1 MDIGAIF
8 ILLALVILI
17 AMYLAQPY
25 MEKRAKVVSA
35 EELEL
40 SALFAE
46 RDRTIDAL
54 KELEFDNSLGKVPA
68 EDYDNQRAELL
79 QKGADALR
87 RIDEFQA
94 GDARK
99 LDAEDRVEAAIAS
112 RRAGGVPAEDDDLES
127 LIAAR
132 RSKRKGR
139 SGGFCP
145 NCGHPVLSTDK
156 FCTNCGKRT

>member
-25 MEKRAKVVSA
+25 LEKRAKVVSA

-40 SALFAE
+40 SALLAK
-46 RDRTIDAL
+46 RDDVISVL
-54 KELEFDNSLGKVPA
+54 KELEFDNALGKVP
-68 EDYDNQRAELL
+68 EGNYPKQREELME
-79 QKGADALR
+79 KGAEALR
-87 RIDEFQA
+87 RIDAFKSGTSGSGDQLEEAIRARQA
-94 GDARK
+94 G
-99 LDAEDRVEAAIAS
+99 AS
-112 RRAGGVPAEDDDLES
+112 AEDDEIES

-132 RSKRKGR
+132 RSKRKDK

-145 NCGHPVLSTDK
+145 NCGNPILSNDK
-156 FCTNCGKRT
+156 FCTSCGKRT

>member
-25 MEKRAKVVSA
+25 MEKRAKLVSA
-35 EELEL
+35 DELAL

-46 RDRTIDAL
+46 RDYAIDAL
-54 KELEFDNSLGKVPA
+54 KELEFDDTLGKVPA
-68 EDYDNQRAELL
+68 EDYDAQRADLL

-87 RIDEFQA
+87 RIDEFN
-94 GDARK
+94 
-99 LDAEDRVEAAIAS
+99 AEDQVESAIVS
-112 RRAGGVPAEDDDLES
+112 RRAEKMAPVDDDLES

-132 RSKRKGR
+132 RSKRKAK

-145 NCGHPVLSTDK
+145 NCGHPILSTDK
-156 FCTNCGKRT
+156 FCTNCGRRKQ

>member
-8 ILLALVILI
+8 ILLALLILV

-25 MEKRAKVVSA
+25 LEKRAKVVSA

-40 SALFAE
+40 SALLAK
-46 RDRTIDAL
+46 RDDVVSAL
-54 KELEFDNSLGKVPA
+54 KELEFDNALGKVPE
-68 EDYDNQRAELL
+68 EDYPKQREELIA
-79 QKGADALR
+79 KGAEALR
-87 RIDEFQA
+87 RIDAFKA
-94 GDARK
+94 GTASSGDE
-99 LDAEDRVEAAIAS
+99 LEAAINA
-112 RRAGGVPAEDDDLES
+112 RRAATEDDDIES

-132 RSKRKGR
+132 RSKRKTK

-145 NCGHPVLSTDK
+145 NCGNPILSNDK